1 MDLSDKN
8 NIYLNHKL
16 SDSINTMMIY
26 GIPESSAFR
35 ADLLYRIADKAA
47 INSIDYCASV
57 YDELPGS
64 CYKVLSNGRLILE
77 PGIREK
83 YKWLVLEY
91 LKDDSYTVNE
101 REGSYEVD
109 ISMSEGSPRLVF
121 DGDELNVTR
130 AYSPIN
136 YLTDNAI
143 EGNFIVLRK
152 DRRQV

>member
-1 MDLSDKN
+1 M
-8 NIYLNHKL
+8 
-16 SDSINTMMIY
+16 
-26 GIPESSAFR
+26 
-35 ADLLYRIADKAA
+35 
-47 INSIDYCASV
+47 
-57 YDELPGS
+57 
-64 CYKVLSNGRLILE
+64 
-77 PGIREK
+77 
-83 YKWLVLEY
+83 LEY

-152 DRRQV
+152 DRRQI